1 MRNRL
6 RRLERKARGD
16 GIVLRLKDGTA
27 RAFETM
33 EVHKAMF
40 LAQMDLF
47 RKTLVDPE
55 VLDAVR
61 NATPESRAA
70 SRGGK
75 RGGRGRP
82 VAEISDLK
90 RRFEELAED
99 VLDGK
104 VDRGDAAVCGQLL
117 NYAVRAVGLKAKEV
131 EELEGRLEE
140 LETLLAQ
147 SKGA

>member
-47 RKTLVDPE
+47 RKTSVDSE
-55 VLDAVR
+55 VLEAVR

-70 SRGGK
+70 
-75 RGGRGRP
+75 
-82 VAEISDLK
+82 
-90 RRFEELAED
+90 FEERFGPITMSGHVIASEPEGGWVERYTLREDGRVEKTFYEGGAEEAERIRREAPRQ
-99 VLDGK
+99 G
-104 VDRGDAAVCGQLL
+104 GAA
-117 NYAVRAVGLKAKEV
+117 
-131 EELEGRLEE
+131 
-140 LETLLAQ
+140 
-147 SKGA
+147 